1 MWNSDQNLHMCCVFI
16 PNVIVICHVV
26 GQIMDLGDEPL
37 LMRTCRGR
45 HFDRFL
51 FKKKIATR
59 LTVKNWREINDALKN
74 TQKLTQ
80 EHNIVSLKVA

>member
-1 MWNSDQNLHMCCVFI
+1 MSSFRGSPGAATEDCFDRTTANFLAQV
-16 PNVIVICHVV
+16 CHTV

-51 FKKKIATR
+51 CKTIATG
-59 LTVKNWREINDALKN
+59 LTVKNWQEINDTLKN
-74 TQKLTQ
+74 T
-80 EHNIVSLKVA
+80 